1 VELKMNFLT
10 IKDIDINNKIVFLR
24 SDMNVPLDSLG
35 NITDKTRIVKSI
47 DTMKYIL
54 QNNAKLIIAT
64 HLGRPKEGIVAE
76 LDKVQRIA
84 EEVAKLLA
92 VDVIPVIDIIEDVP
106 TVLKNNK
113 IVMLQN
119 VRCNIG
125 EKENDSLLA
134 KRYASICDIFV
145 HDAFAVG
152 HRSEAST
159 DGIGNE
165 VDTVVAGLL
174 MAEELNALK
183 SVIQQPKNPI
193 TAIIAGS
200 KVSTKLNILQ
210 NLATK
215 VDNLILG
222 GGILNTFIVAS
233 GYNVGN
239 SLYEKNLVAEAKN
252 IIEIMKQRGNAIII
266 PQDVFVADSFSINAI
281 ANLKSIE
288 DIEHNEMIL
297 DIGKKYAS
305 VLAQIIK
312 DSATII
318 WNGPV
323 GVFEFEQFSLGTQTI
338 ANAIVNSNAYT
349 LAGGGDTIAA
359 INKYNIYDKID
370 YVSTAGGALLE
381 YLGGVELPVIKLL
394 NRKANITL

>member
-1 VELKMNFLT
+1 MNFLT